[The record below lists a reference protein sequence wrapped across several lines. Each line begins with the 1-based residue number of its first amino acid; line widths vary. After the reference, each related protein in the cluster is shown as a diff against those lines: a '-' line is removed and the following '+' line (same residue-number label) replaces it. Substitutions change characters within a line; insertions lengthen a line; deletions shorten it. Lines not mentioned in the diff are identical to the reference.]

1 MELEAVEV
9 VITPAGPGNDGLV
22 VLVVIGVALD
32 SIEGCGDVVDIVA
45 NAGNLVIDGLLIND
59 DFLQDVVAH
68 IVTNSVV
75 LAAAQHVL

>member
-45 NAGNLVIDGLLIND
+45 NAGNLSLMACLLMTISCKMWWRISS
-59 DFLQDVVAH
+59 H
-68 IVTNSVV
+68 IP
-75 LAAAQHVL
+75 